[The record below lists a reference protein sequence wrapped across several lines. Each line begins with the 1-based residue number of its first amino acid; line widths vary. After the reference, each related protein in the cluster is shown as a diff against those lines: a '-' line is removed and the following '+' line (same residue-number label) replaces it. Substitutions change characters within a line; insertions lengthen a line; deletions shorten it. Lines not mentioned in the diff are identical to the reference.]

1 MNASADSGLTEGVS
15 TPGREPVASARREQS
30 VPAALRL
37 FASIFQREV
46 DERLLKEIET
56 RRQELAGVLGG
67 DPLAGLEPGNPGPA
81 VEVLA
86 VEYCRLFIGPH
97 GHLPPVES
105 VVCGEEC
112 FWGPSTEK
120 VADFYR
126 SAAMAPSSDRRELP
140 DHISMELD
148 CLALLEETDR
158 HHEATVFAREH
169 VLRWLPDLAQHVDR
183 RSTVPF
189 YRVWSAGLKMML
201 AELYGG

>member
-1 MNASADSGLTEGVS
+1 MSPAADPGLTEGVS
-15 TPGREPVASARREQS
+15 TPGTPPAALARPEQS

-46 DERLLKEIET
+46 DERLLRELRS
-56 RRQELAGVLGG
+56 RRRELAGVLGG
-67 DPLAGLEPGNPGPA
+67 DPLAGLELGDGGAA
-81 VEVLA
+81 VEALA
-86 VEYCRLFIGPH
+86 VEYCRLFIGPR

-105 VVCGEEC
+105 VVRGEEC

-126 SAAMAPSSDRRELP
+126 SAGMAPSHDRRELP

-148 CLALLEETDR
+148 CLAVLEETDR
-158 HHEATVFAREH
+158 HDEATAFAREH
-169 VLRWLPDLAQHVDR
+169 VLHWLPDLTQHVDR
-183 RSTVPF
+183 HSAVDF
-189 YRVWSAGLKMML
+189 YRVWSAGLNMML

>member
-1 MNASADSGLTEGVS
+1 LS
-15 TPGREPVASARREQS
+15 
-30 VPAALRL
+30 
-37 FASIFQREV
+37 
-46 DERLLKEIET
+46 
-56 RRQELAGVLGG
+56 
-67 DPLAGLEPGNPGPA
+67 
-81 VEVLA
+81 
-86 VEYCRLFIGPH
+86 VEYCHLFIGPR

-105 VVCGEEC
+105 VVRGERR

-120 VADFYR
+120 VADFYN
-126 SAAMAPSSDRRELP
+126 SMGIAVVSDSRIVP

-189 YRVWSAGLKMML
+189 YRVWSAGLNMML